1 MRNKPRLRDPNERG
15 KDFNEVSMGY
25 SPEQAKEEAS
35 RCIQCKNPQCVK
47 GCPVNIDIPAF
58 IKQIVGGDPKAALS
72 KIKEK
77 NNLPAV
83 CGRVCPQEDQC
94 EKMCI
99 LGKKG
104 VPIAIGYLERFAS
117 DHGNPGSNVIARSVS
132 DEAIPLN
139 DGIASSRFSG
149 TRNDSSSKVAVVG
162 AGPAGLTCAADLAK
176 AGYNVTL
183 FESLHGPGGVLSY
196 GIPEFR
202 LPKKIVHDEVEYIK
216 SLGVDIRYNTMI
228 GGTFTIKELF
238 AQGYKAIFLG
248 SGAGLPKF
256 MNIPGENLNGVYS
269 ANEFLTRVNLM
280 KAYLFPEYMTP
291 VRIGK
296 KVAVI
301 GGGNVAM
308 DSARSALRLGAEKV
322 TIVYRRSKD
331 EMPARIEEADNALEE
346 GIEFRI
352 LTSPVKILGD
362 AKGWVTSM
370 ECIKM
375 ELGEKDSSGRRSFI
389 PLKGSEYI
397 LETDTVIMA
406 IGQSPNPLIGNS
418 CSELKREKW
427 GGVIADPETGQTS
440 IPGVFAGG
448 DIVTGAATVIS
459 AMGAGKKAAAA
470 IEKYIMKRE
479 S

>member
-1 MRNKPRLRDPNERG
+1 MRNKPRLRDPKERAG
-15 KDFNEVSMGY
+15 DFNEVSMGY

-47 GCPVNIDIPAF
+47 GCPVNINIPAF
-58 IKQIVGGDPKAALS
+58 IKLIAEGDPAAALD

-99 LGKKG
+99 LGRKG
-104 VPIAIGYLERFAS
+104 EPIAIGYLERYAS
-117 DHGNPGSNVIARSVS
+117 DYGNKNSQSRNTKQ
-132 DEAIPLN
+132 
-139 DGIASSRFSG
+139 SSL
-149 TRNDSSSKVAVVG
+149 DKKVAVVG

-176 AGYNVTL
+176 DGFSVTL

-202 LPKKIVHDEVEYIK
+202 LPKKIVNDEVEYIR
-216 SLGVDIRYNTMI
+216 SLGVDIRYNMMI
-228 GGTFTIKELF
+228 GGIFTVKELF

-256 MNIPGENLNGVYS
+256 MGIPGENLNGVYS

-280 KAYLFPEYMTP
+280 KAYRFPEFMTP

-296 KVAVI
+296 KVAVV

-322 TIVYRRSKD
+322 CIVYRRSKE
-331 EMPARIEEADNALEE
+331 EMPARIEEAENALEE
-346 GIEFRI
+346 GIEFRL
-352 LTSPVKILGD
+352 LTSPTKIIGD
-362 AKGWVTSM
+362 EKGWVRSM

-375 ELGEKDSSGRRSFI
+375 ELGEKDESGRRKFI
-389 PLKGSEYI
+389 PLKGSEYVI
-397 LETDTVIMA
+397 EIDTVIMA

-459 AMGAGKKAAAA
+459 AMGAGKKAAEA
-470 IEKYIMKRE
+470 IRKHLG
-479 S
+479 